1 MFASGA
7 DDGSVHVWD
16 AREHSLLFSFSAQ
29 PAGLLAMAVCP
40 TVVERNGAFHDSN
53 DICLQLATAAPD
65 NTSIALMHISI
76 IINDS
81 KASSGTA
88 NGRKE
93 KSFLTEIRRLDSND
107 ILLSG
112 HTKGVRCLE
121 YCSYSSLT
129 LLASGSED
137 SSIKLWNS
145 VDGSK
150 LWELL
155 DHHDCIYSLS
165 WSPDGLRLASG
176 SGNELSSKL
185 IRDSLNRSF
194 SLFLSGIGD
203 YCEPVIGLW
212 DTSNLIESLTSA
224 DNTTVTAMSTTQP
237 MVLLNN
243 LLYGHHYSEITTLRW
258 SPDSQKLLSFS
269 CLRDSS
275 LVLLWDFERTSRTI
289 VQGGSP
295 DDLILTGSW
304 SLDSLYI
311 ALTMKSGEV

>member
-1 MFASGA
+1 MFVSGA

-40 TVVERNGAFHDSN
+40 TVVERNGGFHDSD

-81 KASSGTA
+81 KANSSGIA

-176 SGNELSSKL
+176 SGNELSSFLFKSVH
-185 IRDSLNRSF
+185 DSLKTALSISLWNR
-194 SLFLSGIGD
+194 
-203 YCEPVIGLW
+203 
-212 DTSNLIESLTSA
+212 
-224 DNTTVTAMSTTQP
+224 
-237 MVLLNN
+237 
-243 LLYGHHYSEITTLRW
+243 
-258 SPDSQKLLSFS
+258 
-269 CLRDSS
+269 
-275 LVLLWDFERTSRTI
+275 
-289 VQGGSP
+289 
-295 DDLILTGSW
+295 
-304 SLDSLYI
+304 
-311 ALTMKSGEV
+311 